1 MRLEDLKLNLNS
13 LNNRN
18 HKVSAKPNPG
28 RSFKRPRSSDYDSDS
43 NSNSHP
49 HPVRIL
55 GQQTKRMVK
64 RQRQMPKAKDI
75 DEEDNGGLAPL
86 KAVFD
91 HGAAVS
97 NSEVSSSNFS
107 SCKSPVTV
115 LHHASP
121 VNATTSD
128 EINLSPR
135 RAARVAMLKARFA
148 GTILKAKQDALY
160 SGSNGLEN
168 TDDEIKRFKAAE
180 MKKAN
185 EYIKEQRQRDREA
198 ARLALEEMERNV
210 VIDDNFK
217 TMRDFEML
225 ISGANC

>member
-18 HKVSAKPNPG
+18 HNVSAKPNP
-28 RSFKRPRSSDYDSDS
+28 RSFKRPSSSDYDYD
-43 NSNSHP
+43 SNSHP
-49 HPVRIL
+49 HPVRVL
-55 GQQTKRMVK
+55 SQQTKRRVK
-64 RQRQMPKAKDI
+64 RLRQMPKAKDI

-86 KAVFD
+86 KAVFN
-91 HGAAVS
+91 HGV
-97 NSEVSSSNFS
+97 SEVSSSNFS

-148 GTILKAKQDALY
+148 GTIFKAKQEVLY

-168 TDDEIKRFKAAE
+168 TEDEIRKFRAAE
-180 MKKAN
+180 MMKAN

>member
-13 LNNRN
+13 LNNRSHN
-18 HKVSAKPNPG
+18 VSAKANP
-28 RSFKRPRSSDYDSDS
+28 RSFKRPRSSDYDYDSD
-43 NSNSHP
+43 SHP
-49 HPVRIL
+49 HPAGVL
-55 GQQTKRMVK
+55 NQQTKRRVK
-64 RQRQMPKAKDI
+64 RLRQLPKAEDI
-75 DEEDNGGLAPL
+75 DEVDNGGLAPL

-91 HGAAVS
+91 HGV
-97 NSEVSSSNFS
+97 SEVSSSNFS

-148 GTILKAKQDALY
+148 GTIFKAKQEVLY
-160 SGSNGLEN
+160 SGSDGLEN
-168 TDDEIKRFKAAE
+168 TEDEIKKFRAAE
-180 MKKAN
+180 MMKAN

>member
-18 HKVSAKPNPG
+18 HNVCAKPNP
-28 RSFKRPRSSDYDSDS
+28 RSFKRPRSSDYDYDSD
-43 NSNSHP
+43 SHP
-49 HPVRIL
+49 HPAGVL
-55 GQQTKRMVK
+55 SQQTKRRVK
-64 RQRQMPKAKDI
+64 RLRQMPKAKDI
-75 DEEDNGGLAPL
+75 DEVDNGGLAPL

-91 HGAAVS
+91 HGV
-97 NSEVSSSNFS
+97 SEVSSSNFS
-107 SCKSPVTV
+107 NCKSPVTV

-148 GTILKAKQDALY
+148 GTIFKAKQEVLY

-168 TDDEIKRFKAAE
+168 TEDEIKKFRAAE
-180 MKKAN
+180 MMKAN

>member
-1 MRLEDLKLNLNS
+1 MRLEELKLNLNS

-18 HKVSAKPNPG
+18 HKVCAKPNSA
-28 RSFKRPRSSDYDSDS
+28 RSFKRPRSSAYDSDS
-43 NSNSHP
+43 DS
-49 HPVRIL
+49 
-55 GQQTKRMVK
+55 
-64 RQRQMPKAKDI
+64 
-75 DEEDNGGLAPL
+75 
-86 KAVFD
+86 
-91 HGAAVS
+91 
-97 NSEVSSSNFS
+97 
-107 SCKSPVTV
+107 V
-115 LHHASP
+115 LS
-121 VNATTSD
+121 NATTPSD

-148 GTILKAKQDALY
+148 GTIFKAKQEVLY

-168 TDDEIKRFKAAE
+168 TEDEIKKFRAAE
-180 MKKAN
+180 MMKAN
-185 EYIKEQRQRDREA
+185 DYIKEQRQRDREA

>member
-1 MRLEDLKLNLNS
+1 MRLEELKLNLNS
-13 LNNRN
+13 FNNCN
-18 HKVSAKPNPG
+18 HKVCEKLNPA
-28 RSFKRPRSSDYDSDS
+28 RSLKRPRSSAYDSDSDS
-43 NSNSHP
+43 NS
-49 HPVRIL
+49 
-55 GQQTKRMVK
+55 
-64 RQRQMPKAKDI
+64 
-75 DEEDNGGLAPL
+75 
-86 KAVFD
+86 
-91 HGAAVS
+91 
-97 NSEVSSSNFS
+97 
-107 SCKSPVTV
+107 V
-115 LHHASP
+115 LSI
-121 VNATTSD
+121 ATTISD

-148 GTILKAKQDALY
+148 GTIFKAKQEVLY

-168 TDDEIKRFKAAE
+168 TEDEIKKFRAAE
-180 MKKAN
+180 MMKAN